1 MKADNQRITDHLKS
15 SDFTH
20 FCRNHNILLAILHG
34 SRATDSARDDSDFDL
49 ALLLNY
55 DLKMDALEAGVLKR
69 SLLHKLMQF
78 LSSSRVDLTILNS
91 ASTYFAHGV
100 TQIGMLLFEAEEE
113 AYARF
118 VSLTI
123 RRLSDER
130 LFREAEK
137 KYISMR
143 V

>member
-1 MKADNQRITDHLKS
+1 VKVDNQRIIARLEGN
-15 SDFTH
+15 DFAQ
-20 FCRNHNILLAILHG
+20 FCQNNNIILAILHG

-55 DLKMDALEAGVLKR
+55 DFKMDALEAGALKR
-69 SLLHKLMQF
+69 SLLHKLIQF
-78 LSSSRVDLTILNS
+78 LSSSRVDLTILNT
-91 ASTYFAHGV
+91 ASKYFKYEV
-100 TQIGMLLFEAEEE
+100 TQKGLLLFEAEEE

-118 VSLTI
+118 VSFVI
-123 RRLSDER
+123 RSLSDDR

-137 KYISMR
+137 KYISMQ